1 MSVMDIISDRYE
13 DQIDALKAE
22 IAALKAERDLL
33 YDDGVKK
40 SKKIADLEEALVIA
54 NNTITL
60 MASDIN
66 KLKYDNAV
74 LTGDVDE
81 WRRQWRLMSA
91 AEIKAEEEVA
101 KLKAQR
107 DKAGSVALEL
117 EQRCAEL
124 DQELSRMKQ
133 GKEAE

>member
-1 MSVMDIISDRYE
+1 MDNALYAEIDR
-13 DQIDALKAE
+13 LKAE
-22 IAALKAERDLL
+22 
-33 YDDGVKK
+33 
-40 SKKIADLEEALVIA
+40 
-54 NNTITL
+54 
-60 MASDIN
+60 
-66 KLKYDNAV
+66 NAV
-74 LTGDVDE
+74 LTGDIDE

-101 KLKAQR
+101 KLKDQR